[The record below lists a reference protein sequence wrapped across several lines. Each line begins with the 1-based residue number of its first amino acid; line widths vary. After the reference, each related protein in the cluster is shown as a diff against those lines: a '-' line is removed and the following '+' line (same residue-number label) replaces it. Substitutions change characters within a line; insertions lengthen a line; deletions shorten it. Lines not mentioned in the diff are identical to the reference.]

1 MKVSSKIMLTIVLAV
16 IMPLIILCILI
27 NIGFSSYTKSHNLA
41 ALSDLANSI
50 NNQTEEYFSYK
61 KEAAQSA
68 ALNPVYEQV
77 LAGPAAVTEAGGSQ
91 QSDPQA
97 AVLSSLSIQLKALND
112 ARDIL
117 LLSASGKVLSATRK
131 ELIGTDYAAKEVI
144 DTVRRNGTYSSPILF
159 DGAEKSYFFTCAPI
173 IERDKVI
180 GIIAIEFDT
189 SFFSGLAKKLIIGTS
204 GYLYFI
210 DSNDRVFAHK
220 YQERQTTA
228 ASFENR
234 NGFYDNYLELKR
246 LNPLG
251 QKELKAGEF
260 SYNYNDHVM
269 MQGVYYPLKVIQ
281 GYLFVMRPA
290 DEIYQSEKK
299 VALTV
304 NLMLPLLALIAFL
317 AAVFLMIT
325 IQRPLKKILASAGS
339 VLKEDGYIRC
349 NYRANNELG
358 FIAESL
364 NSVNTEIIN
373 TVNELRDGEK
383 RYRLALEAVS
393 DIVWEYDVETQKYIF
408 MAKDKAMLGSRRVE
422 NADITGCSWA
432 YATDP
437 EAEEQR
443 SKDFGRFLSGMA
455 RGYHAEYEARD
466 IRGNAVWAESI
477 ANAIRNKEDKIVK
490 VIGSIT
496 DITQKKLYDIKV
508 LHSAEYDKL
517 TGIYNRAT
525 IERHVKDELKTGGS
539 SALMMI
545 DLDNFKIIN
554 DTFGHQFGDQILQ
567 FVSSSICK
575 VISSKDM
582 VGRIGGDEFIV
593 FIKEVASEK
602 ALEEVAGKI
611 VSTLQGGYEKEGIL
625 HKLSGS
631 VGVAQAGAFGANTY
645 KELLACAD
653 FAMYNAKRRGK
664 NKFCLFSEALYKEK
678 VKNDVVAEHLKNL
691 EDSDIIR
698 LSLIPV
704 WCNNNG
710 QIVRFYADINLL
722 IPEYPEL
729 RREDIYKIAVES
741 NRQTILLEHTF
752 RAVCRAIKAVEPYNT
767 YNTAITYCIPVLML
781 QNESVLA
788 VLTRVAEEE
797 QVDPKNL
804 ELAVDPKMLGTFD
817 RAAYNFV
824 AGLRHLSSEIELM
837 SFGGM
842 YTSYNVISDF
852 HFDVVH
858 FADDMVGKAVHSRKH
873 LSILKSMMDI
883 ARQTATACTLTL
895 TAQQFDVLKDKLDVC
910 FTYSGGETISLE
922 AASEIILQKQQLTNK
937 YECSFYK
944 SRLLENTIMGL

>member
-1 MKVSSKIMLTIVLAV
+1 MKISSKILLTIVLAV
-16 IMPLIILCILI
+16 IVPSIVLCILI
-27 NIGFSSYTKSHNLA
+27 NLGFSSFTNNHNLA
-41 ALSDLANSI
+41 ALSDLIYSI
-50 NNQTEEYFSYK
+50 NNQTEEYFSYNK
-61 KEAAQSA
+61 KVTLSA
-68 ALNPVYEQV
+68 GLNPAYEQA
-77 LAGPAAVTEAGGSQ
+77 LTNPSSITKTDDNKQTDALSAVSG
-91 QSDPQA
+91 
-97 AVLSSLSIQLKALND
+97 SLSMQLKALND

-117 LLSASGKVLSATRK
+117 LLNASGKVLSATRK
-131 ELIGTDYAAKEVI
+131 ELIGTDYASKEVI
-144 DTVRRNGTYSSPILF
+144 DTVRKNGVYCSPILV

-173 IERDKVI
+173 IASNQVI
-180 GIIAIEFDT
+180 GFITIEFDT
-189 SFFSGLAKKLIIGTS
+189 SFFSSLAKKTTIGIG
-204 GYLYFI
+204 GYLFFT
-210 DSNDRVFAHK
+210 DSSDRIFAHK
-220 YQERQTTA
+220 YQERQISA
-228 ASFENR
+228 ANFENK
-234 NGFYDNYLELKR
+234 NGFYDNYLNLKK
-246 LNPLG
+246 LDPLG
-251 QKELKAGEF
+251 QKDPKAGEF
-260 SYNYNDHVM
+260 NYYYNDHVM
-269 MQGVYYPLKVIQ
+269 MKGVYYPLKTIQ

-290 DEIYQSEKK
+290 DEIFVAERK

-304 NLMLPLLALIAFL
+304 NLLMPLLVLVSLL
-317 AAVFLMIT
+317 AAIFLMLT
-325 IQRPLKKILASAGS
+325 INRPLKKIMASMGS

-349 NYRANNELG
+349 NYKADNEFG
-358 FIAESL
+358 IIAESL
-364 NSVNTEIIN
+364 NSVNAEIIN

-383 RYRLALEAVS
+383 RYRVALEAVS

-443 SKDFGRFLSGMA
+443 SKDFSRFLSGML
-455 RGYHAEYEARD
+455 RVYHAEYEARD

-477 ANAIRNKEDKIVK
+477 ATAIKNKEDKVVK

-517 TGIYNRAT
+517 TSIYNRAT
-525 IERHVKDELKTGGS
+525 IERKVKDEMKAGGS

-582 VGRIGGDEFIV
+582 VGRIGGDEFII
-593 FIKEVASEK
+593 FIKEVSSEK
-602 ALEEVAGKI
+602 ALEEIAGKI
-611 VSTLQGGYEKEGIL
+611 VATLQGGYEKEGIV

-631 VGVAQAGAFGANTY
+631 VGVAHAGAFGASTY

-691 EDSDIIR
+691 EDNDIIR

-704 WCNNNG
+704 WCNSNG
-710 QIVRFYADINLL
+710 KIVRFYADINLV

-752 RAVCRAIKAVEPYNT
+752 RAVCRAIKTIEPYNP
-767 YNTAITYCIPVLML
+767 YNIAITYCIPVLTL
-781 QNESVLA
+781 QNESLLA
-788 VLTRVAEEE
+788 VLTRVADEE
-797 QVDPKNL
+797 QIDPKNL
-804 ELAVDPKMLGTFD
+804 ELAVDPKILGMFD

-824 AGLRHLSSEIELM
+824 SGLRHLSSEIELIG
-837 SFGGM
+837 FGGI

-858 FADDMVGKAVHSRKH
+858 FADEMISKAVHSRKH

-895 TAQQFDVLKDKLDVC
+895 SPQQFELLKDKLDVC
-910 FTYSGGETISLE
+910 FTYSSGEAISFEE
-922 AASEIILQKQQLTNK
+922 AFKIIKQKQQLTNK
-937 YECSFYK
+937 YECPFYK

>member
-1 MKVSSKIMLTIVLAV
+1 MKVSSKIMSTIVLAV
-16 IMPLIILCILI
+16 IVPLIVLCILI
-27 NIGFSSYTKSHNLA
+27 NISFSAYTQNHNLA
-41 ALSDLANSI
+41 ALSDLAHSI
-50 NNQTEEYFSYK
+50 SNQTEDYFNYK

-68 ALNPVYEQV
+68 AINPVYRQA
-77 LAGPAAVTEAGGSQ
+77 LTGPASAAEASSNIQ
-91 QSDPQA
+91 RSDPQA
-97 AVLSSLSIQLKALND
+97 VLNSLSLQLKALDD
-112 ARDIL
+112 AREVL
-117 LLSASGKVLSATRK
+117 LLNAAGRVVISTQS

-144 DTVRRNGTYSSPILF
+144 DAVHKNGVYSSPILL
-159 DGAEKSYFFTCAPI
+159 DSAEKPYFFTCAPI
-173 IERDKVI
+173 IEKDEVI
-180 GIIAIEFDT
+180 GILAIEFDT
-189 SFFSGLAKKLIIGTS
+189 SFFSDLAKKTIIGTN
-204 GYLYFI
+204 GYLYFV
-210 DSNDRVFAHK
+210 DSSDRVFAHK
-220 YQERQTTA
+220 YQERQTAA

-234 NGFYDNYLELKR
+234 NGFYNNFLELKK

-260 SYNYNDHVM
+260 SYNYNDHVI
-269 MQGVYYPLKVIQ
+269 MQGVYYPLRVIQ
-281 GYLFVMRPA
+281 GYLFVMRPQ
-290 DEIYQSEKK
+290 DEIYQSEKR

-317 AAVFLMIT
+317 AAIFLMIT
-325 IQRPLKKILASAGS
+325 IQRPLKKILASAGT
-339 VLKEDGYIRC
+339 VLKEEGYIRC

-358 FIAESL
+358 LIAESL
-364 NSVNTEIIN
+364 NNVNTQIIN

-408 MAKDKAMLGSRRVE
+408 MAKDKGMLGSRRVE
-422 NADITGCSWA
+422 NVDITGCSWA

-443 SKDFGRFLSGMA
+443 SKDFARFLSGMA
-455 RGYHAEYEARD
+455 RVYHAEYEARD

-525 IERHVKDELKTGGS
+525 IERHVKDELKTGGN

-567 FVSSSICK
+567 FVSSSVCK

-593 FIKEVASEK
+593 FIKEVSSEK

-611 VSTLQGGYEKEGIL
+611 VATLQGGYEKEGIL

-645 KELLACAD
+645 KELLSCAD

-664 NKFCLFSEALYKEK
+664 NKFCLFTEALYKEK
-678 VKNDVVAEHLKNL
+678 VKNDVVAEHLKDL

-704 WCNNNG
+704 WCNNNR
-710 QIVRFYADINLL
+710 QIVRFYADIDLL

-729 RREDIYKIAVES
+729 RREEIYKIAVES
-741 NRQTILLEHTF
+741 NRQTVLLEHTF
-752 RAVCRAIKAVEPYNT
+752 RAVCRAIKSIEPYNT

-824 AGLRHLSSEIELM
+824 TGIRHLSSEIELLG
-837 SFGGM
+837 FGGM

-895 TAQQFDVLKDKLDVC
+895 TTQEFDILEDKLDVC
-910 FTYSGGETISLE
+910 FTYSGGEAISLE
-922 AASEIILQKQQLTNK
+922 EASKIILQKQQLTNK